1 MDIFKKLFTAVRGGT
16 REIGEAIVD
25 SQSMRIFEQEI
36 EDAKKSLEE
45 AKDGLTEVVARKM
58 ASERQYKALQ
68 TEIAENEGYAAKA
81 LDKGDETLALEVA
94 GKIAEL
100 EANAAEVQGHINAY
114 ETHAATLKQQIH
126 RAEQQIAEHER
137 ELTMVKTQESVHKA
151 TEAVTQSV
159 TMNQSSLGSARESL
173 ERIKKKQQLRQ
184 DKVVAGEQLH
194 AEFSGSELDKKLT
207 DAGIKGEASKAED
220 VLARLKAKQNG

>member
-1 MDIFKKLFTAVRGGT
+1 MDIFRKLFTAVRGGS

-45 AKDGLTEVVARKM
+45 AKDGLTEIVARKM
-58 ASERQYKALQ
+58 ASERQYKSLQ

-81 LDKGDETLALEVA
+81 LGKGDEALALEVA

-100 EANAAEVQGHINAY
+100 EKSAADIQSNINAY
-114 ETHAATLKQQIH
+114 ETHAETLKQQIH

-184 DKVVAGEQLH
+184 DKVIAGEELH
-194 AEFSGSELDKKLT
+194 AEFSGSELDKKLKE
-207 DAGIKGEASKAED
+207 AGIKGEASKAED
-220 VLARLKAKQNG
+220 ILARLKAKQNG